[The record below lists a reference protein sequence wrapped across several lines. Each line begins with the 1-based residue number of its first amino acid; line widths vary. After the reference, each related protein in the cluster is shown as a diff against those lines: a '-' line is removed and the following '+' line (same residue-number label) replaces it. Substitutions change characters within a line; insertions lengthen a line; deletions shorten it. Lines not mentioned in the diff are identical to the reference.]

1 MKIKW
6 ASDVAKQDYPAA
18 ERYLTL
24 LFKKAEVERLLKRLR
39 SAAIESFAAKDVL
52 RAAGLEADMSSD
64 SLTKEK
70 RKVESGEKLSPI
82 LLVRDERNGRL
93 IIADGYHRVCVTYLF
108 SEESKVPVK
117 LV

>member
-18 ERYLTL
+18 EMYLTL
-24 LFKKAEVERLLKRLR
+24 LFRKAEVTRLLKMLKK
-39 SAAIESFAAKDVL
+39 APIEFFAAKDVL
-52 RAAGLEADMSSD
+52 RAARLRPDTSSD
-64 SLTKEK
+64 SLTEEK
-70 RKVESGEKLSPI
+70 RKVEQGEKLSPI

-108 SEESKVPVK
+108 TEVARVPVK